1 MIKIDFSKA
10 VKTFKKTGYLVIINN
25 NGNGEQ
31 WLGNGAA
38 FYNMGNTEFDT
49 INIKPVLPERKLEW
63 KIVSDDVKRYI
74 EVYFDDNDYTEEP
87 IEKILPLDFTYN
99 EKDFETYVLNNREV
113 MFIDKRYLKPVDIT
127 SSSGATFYSR
137 KSKIYGNYL
146 CIKDGL
152 MLKAI
157 IMPTELVNAD
167 DTLFTDLIDEL
178 HELCMITRNS
188 IAEKGEE

>member
-10 VKTFKKTGYLVIINN
+10 VKTFKKNGYLVIINN
-25 NGNGEQ
+25 NDNGEQ

-137 KSKIYGNYL
+137 KSKKNY
-146 CIKDGL
+146 
-152 MLKAI
+152 
-157 IMPTELVNAD
+157 
-167 DTLFTDLIDEL
+167 
-178 HELCMITRNS
+178 
-188 IAEKGEE
+188 